1 MAVPSV
7 SCVAGNLGWPEG
19 PTILPDG
26 SVALVET
33 YRGQIT
39 AVSPGGEARA
49 LARFDGAPNSC
60 VAGSDGWLYVCQNGG
75 TCGPWRA
82 PVQVRPS
89 VQRVRP
95 GGAVETIAVGS
106 GEFAFNG
113 PNDLVFG
120 PDGTLYVTDPG
131 TYRPQAPDDSRIFAI
146 APDGTCRIAA
156 EFARPTF
163 PNGIAV
169 QDDGAI
175 LWCESYTG
183 HVWRQ
188 HPDGRREDL
197 GRLPGPNPVP
207 DGMTIAEGGWLVVTD
222 IVAGGL
228 HVLHPDGR
236 PEDFVPV
243 AAHPTNCVFDGP
255 VLWVT
260 AAGTLADTVEPVFAG
275 GLYRVEIGL
284 CGIAP
289 RRGAVTLPGAS
300 PHPPAP

>member
-1 MAVPSV
+1 MAQPSV
-7 SCVAGNLGWPEG
+7 TSVARNLGWPEG

-26 SVALVET
+26 TVALVET

-39 AVSPGGEARA
+39 AVPTGGEARP
-49 LARFDGAPNSC
+49 LARLEGAPNSC
-60 VAGSDGWLYVCQNGG
+60 VAGSDGWIYLCQNGG
-75 TCGPWRA
+75 SCGPWRA

-95 GGAVETIAVGS
+95 GGTPETVALGAGDLV
-106 GEFAFNG
+106 FNG
-113 PNDLVFG
+113 PNDLAFG

-131 TYRPQAPDDSRIFAI
+131 TYRPDAPDESRIFAI
-146 APDGTCRIAA
+146 APDGSCRLAVD
-156 EFARPTF
+156 FPQPTF
-163 PNGIAV
+163 PNGIAIE
-169 QDDGAI
+169 DDGAI

-183 HVWRQ
+183 HVLRQ
-188 HPDGRREDL
+188 YPDGRREDL

-228 HVLHPDGR
+228 HILRPDGR

-243 AAHPTNCVFDGP
+243 AAHTTNCVFDGP

-260 AAGTLADTVEPVFAG
+260 AAGTLADTVDPVFAG
-275 GLYRVEIGL
+275 GLYRVGIGL
-284 CGIAP
+284 SGTTP
-289 RRGAVTLPGAS
+289 RRGAITLRGMSSGA
-300 PHPPAP
+300 AAA